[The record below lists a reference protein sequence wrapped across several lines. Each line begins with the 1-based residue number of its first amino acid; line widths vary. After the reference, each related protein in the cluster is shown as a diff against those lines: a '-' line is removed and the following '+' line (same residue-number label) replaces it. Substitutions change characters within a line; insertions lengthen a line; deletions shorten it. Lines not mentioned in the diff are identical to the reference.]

1 MKNAKIAMDFVNEIE
16 STFKQ
21 EKNKNYATTY
31 LHLTH
36 IHTHTRVRS
45 NEPLASEVSKTVE
58 QPKKKIIKK
67 K

>member
-21 EKNKNYATTY
+21 EKNENYATTY

-36 IHTHTRVRS
+36 TCTF
-45 NEPLASEVSKTVE
+45 K
-58 QPKKKIIKK
+58 
-67 K
+67 

>member
-21 EKNKNYATTY
+21 EKNENYATTY

-36 IHTHTRVRS
+36 THTHTRVRS
-45 NEPLASEVSKTVE
+45 NEPGTLASEVSKTVE
-58 QPKKKIIKK
+58 
-67 K
+67 